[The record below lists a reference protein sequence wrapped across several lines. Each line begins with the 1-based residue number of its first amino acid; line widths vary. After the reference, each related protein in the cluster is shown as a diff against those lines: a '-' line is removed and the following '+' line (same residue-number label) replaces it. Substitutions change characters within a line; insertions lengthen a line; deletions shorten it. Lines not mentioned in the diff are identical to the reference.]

1 MYGWQKPSTPD
12 VSLTIKTGIGIKD
25 RLEQEVEVMLFL
37 NKIRAH
43 PNLWVNIEDTC
54 GKDSDIYL

>member
-43 PNLWVNIEDTC
+43 PNL
-54 GKDSDIYL
+54 